1 MNKLTLVIVLLLS
14 IIQIG
19 DFQTRTTTISGI
31 TTNTIKISCSG
42 SGILKSGKCYCYY
55 GFSGDACNTGI
66 YSKIIK

>member
-14 IIQIG
+14 IIQVSI
-19 DFQTRTTTISGI
+19 ISGI